1 MAETRFNVSSFYVKG
16 QSNKL
21 YALHQKKRFSC
32 SGLIAIE
39 RNRMFYSTLV
49 RGKVTAELYDVF
61 LNHLIKELKNKETIV
76 FWIDNARIDE
86 HAKDQKHKV
95 IYNAPYS
102 PEMNPI
108 ENILGIWNE
117 KITQVIFKFNS
128 EA

>member
-39 RNRMFYSTLV
+39 RNRMF
-49 RGKVTAELYDVF
+49 
-61 LNHLIKELKNKETIV
+61 LNHLIKELNNKETIV